1 MKPHYSAVMPSRSNT
16 PSMELSR
23 LGKRMKGARG
33 ALNLSRDALAQRSG
47 VSVRFIAE
55 VEAGRGNISVL
66 KLLAIAK
73 SLGTTGA
80 NLLGEGTEGRRP
92 FIVLCGMRGAGK
104 SSLGAAVAK
113 ELGVPFFEHDR
124 MVEERAGMDLR
135 EIFTVQGEEWY
146 RSQSR
151 AALRDLIEHETQ
163 PRVIAAAGGVVL
175 DHDLWTMLRG
185 RTHTVWLSARA
196 EDHWRRVVAQGDQRP
211 MRGRPEARIEL
222 ERLLAERTPLYAM
235 AADKIDTSRMG
246 EVRSKAAL
254 RGLAQ
259 RAFALV

>member
-1 MKPHYSAVMPSRSNT
+1 MTHYSAAMPARTSAS
-16 PSMELSR
+16 SLELAR
-23 LGKRMKGARG
+23 LGKRLRSARAG
-33 ALNLSRDALAQRSG
+33 VGLSRDTLAQRSS

-66 KLLAIAK
+66 KLLALARAL
-73 SLGTTGA
+73 STTGGL
-80 NLLGEGTEGRRP
+80 LLGEGSEGRKP
-92 FIVLCGMRGAGK
+92 FVVLCGMRGAGK
-104 SSLGAAVAK
+104 SALGAAVAK
-113 ELGVPFFEHDR
+113 ELGVTFFEHDR

-151 AALRDLIEHETQ
+151 AALRDLMEHETQ

-175 DHDLWTMLRG
+175 DHELWTMLRA

-235 AADKIDTSRMG
+235 AAEKIDTSRLG

-254 RGLAQ
+254 RAIAQ
-259 RAFALV
+259 RAFVQ